1 MFSQV
6 LAIAADNASANDVM
20 IDKLSNALPIFPG
33 EEHRVRC
40 FNHVINLVAKSLLKL
55 FDVPKKS
62 SSATVDAAE
71 EALQGLAGDLDV
83 EELQTQLGEF
93 LAQGDIDAD
102 DEDDV
107 EDTLSR
113 MTDAERSAFRL
124 AVAPIRSALVKVSV
138 IELQYLQP
146 HRSSRFENSHS
157 RLFIQLPSSCP
168 SGNGSVKRTT
178 AFKTYYLEMSQP
190 DGIQRMTC

>member
-1 MFSQV
+1 MCTGRVLDLPFPQV

-20 IDKLSNALPIFPG
+20 IDELSKSLPIFPG

-40 FNHVINLVAKSLLKL
+40 FNHIINLVAKSLLKL

-62 SSATVDAAE
+62 ATGTEDAAE
-71 EALQGLAGDLDV
+71 VALQGLAGDLDL

-93 LAQGDIDAD
+93 LARGDAEVD

-107 EDTLSR
+107 VDAMSR
-113 MTDAERSAFRL
+113 MSDTERKAFRL

-138 IELQYLQP
+138 IEP
-146 HRSSRFENSHS
+146 W
-157 RLFIQLPSSCP
+157 
-168 SGNGSVKRTT
+168 
-178 AFKTYYLEMSQP
+178 
-190 DGIQRMTC
+190 